1 MDGMPLTGMPIIQ
14 RINIPLTF
22 EPGTS
27 WDYGTSID
35 WVGILVSRLNGLSL
49 EASMQKYIFDPLSL
63 DNFTFHQE
71 KKPSVAKNLVKLAV
85 RLGVAEPHYGMPV
98 DNGQKIGYTDIPLYD
113 NPTVDEYGGAGIMG
127 NAVEYTKILQS
138 ILASDGKILK
148 PESVETL
155 FTPQLGHEAR
165 LQLGVLDAANSEE
178 AIFASLPKGT
188 KVDWG
193 LGSLLLTSDTPTMKN
208 GTAMW
213 SGLPSLQW
221 SIDRATGLCLM
232 YASNIVPWGDHQS
245 GVYQRLFEKE
255 MYQRFHDALNK
266 AQ

>member
-1 MDGMPLTGMPIIQ
+1 MDGMPLTGIPIIQ

-27 WDYGTSID
+27 WCYGTSTD
-35 WVGILVSRLNGLSL
+35 WVGILVSRLTSLSL
-49 EASMQKYIFDPLSL
+49 EEAMQKYIFDPLSIE
-63 DNFTFHQE
+63 NFTFHQE
-71 KKPSVAKNLVKLAV
+71 NKPRVAKNLVKLAV
-85 RLGVAEPHYGMPV
+85 RLGVENPHYGIPV

-113 NPTVDEYGGAGIMG
+113 NPTIDEYGGAGIMG
-127 NAVEYTKILQS
+127 NAVEYTRILQS
-138 ILASDGKILK
+138 ILANDGKILK
-148 PESVETL
+148 AETVESF
-155 FTPQLGHEAR
+155 FTPQLGDDSRRE
-165 LQLGVLDAANSEE
+165 LGVLDAMNSEE

-193 LGSLLLTSDTPTMKN
+193 LGGLLLMSDTPTMKK

-221 SIDRATGLCLM
+221 SIDRQTGLCLM

-255 MYQRFHDALNK
+255 MYQRFHDESK
-266 AQ
+266 